1 MQEWNDSMNN
11 RTQVTI
17 KNSAIILAINIV
29 NILVNFISRKI
40 FLEYI
45 GLEFLGISGVFAN
58 VLTLLSLSD
67 LGINTAITYQLFK
80 PVSENNVPKI
90 KQLVRLFDRY
100 YRNIAFG
107 IIGIGL
113 IFSLIVPLLIKDSG
127 SSLAILRMFFI
138 LQLAT
143 SVSSYLFASRK
154 TLLFAH
160 HKQYMVVINDAI
172 MNFVFTILRIVIML
186 VYQDYT
192 LFLVIGLLQII
203 VSNTIIALY
212 SRRYFSYLKDKS
224 IVATED
230 KVEVLQDMKQMSIG
244 SIAGFIYSS
253 TDNLIISAF
262 LGVQNVGL
270 LMNYKLIPAIL
281 IDITGNV
288 FKPVQAAI
296 GNLVNEKDSTLV
308 QLDTYHIY
316 TFIRFVIANYFF
328 IAIVLLTNPFIGI
341 WFGEQYV
348 LSNVTTL
355 LIALD
360 MYLYLMQG
368 PANEFIIS
376 KGLFKHEKLILII
389 GALTNLTLSLI
400 LVRYLGLNG
409 VLYGTVISQLFYFIG
424 RHRLVFNRVF
434 NQSFLP
440 YFKKALLYFGV
451 TFGECIALFWLVNQT
466 LQIQN
471 LFILVLSGF
480 GLTILINT
488 IVFLLF
494 YQQHELQYLIKVGLN
509 IIRQKK

>member
-1 MQEWNDSMNN
+1 MQEWNNSMNN

-17 KNSAIILAINIV
+17 KNSVIILVINIV

-40 FLEYI
+40 FLDYI

-67 LGINTAITYQLFK
+67 LGINTAITFQLFK

-90 KQLVRLFDRY
+90 KQLVRIFDRY

-127 SSLAILRMFFI
+127 SSLNALRLFFI

-160 HKQYMVVINDAI
+160 HKQYLVVINDAI
-172 MNFVFTILRIVIML
+172 MNFVFTLLRIVIML

-192 LFLVIGLLQII
+192 LFLIIGLLQIV

-212 SRRYFSYLKDKS
+212 SRRYFSYLEDKS
-224 IVATED
+224 IVATDD
-230 KVEVLQDMKQMSIG
+230 KVEILHDMKQMSVG
-244 SIAGFIYSS
+244 SIASFIYSS
-253 TDNLIISAF
+253 TDNLIISSV

-281 IDITGNV
+281 IDITSNV

-296 GNLVNEKDSTLV
+296 GNLVNEKDSDSI

-328 IAIVLLTNPFIGI
+328 IAIVLLTNPFIDI
-341 WFGEQYV
+341 WFGEKYV

-376 KGLFKHEKLILII
+376 KGLFRYEKLILII
-389 GALTNLTLSLI
+389 GALTNLSLSLI
-400 LVRYLGLNG
+400 LVHYLGLNG
-409 VLYGTVISQLFYFIG
+409 VLYGTVISQLFYFTG

-434 NQSFLP
+434 HQSFLP
-440 YFKKALLYFGV
+440 YFKKSLLYFSV
-451 TFGECIALFWLVNQT
+451 TLIECFTLYWLFNRLFYV
-466 LQIQN
+466 QN
-471 LFILVLSGF
+471 LLMLVLSGL
-480 GLTILINT
+480 GLTLIINA
-488 IVFLLF
+488 IIFLLF
-494 YQQHELQYLIKVGLN
+494 YRQHELKYLLKVGLN
-509 IIRQKK
+509 IVHLKK